1 MSPKKGVEI
10 LKGCF
15 FSVSVPFFSFRFVSF
30 RFVSFRFVSF
40 RFVSFRFVSFRFVS
54 FRPPPTPPPFLRSL
68 KVSPRGGGRVLDAR
82 QPGEPRQG
90 WQGAGGHRAA
100 TGGRRQEEK
109 VQRSITLFFFF
120 FFLCRTKFSFCCC
133 FFLCLRSVVLYYVFG
148 FAHQAVCV
156 LLVAFGV
163 NVLLWS
169 CFVFWNDNSSGK
181 IVAHQTPASC
191 RHSAVHALL
200 VYYPPCPYL

>member
-1 MSPKKGVEI
+1 M
-10 LKGCF
+10 
-15 FSVSVPFFSFRFVSF
+15 FVS
-30 RFVSFRFVSF
+30 VSF

-120 FFLCRTKFSFCCC
+120 FFCVGLS
-133 FFLCLRSVVLYYVFG
+133 SVFV
-148 FAHQAVCV
+148 
-156 LLVAFGV
+156 VAFFYV
-163 NVLLWS
+163 SVPLS
-169 CFVFWNDNSSGK
+169 CTMFLVSLIRLCVF
-181 IVAHQTPASC
+181 
-191 RHSAVHALL
+191 
-200 VYYPPCPYL
+200 Y